1 MLAVRFLCDYS
12 FGPLKLHYFFEIL
25 GSFFLGVTFSKLR
38 MPDFFGLTCSVLSAC
53 ISLSRGS
60 PFWVGLV
67 LVGYPFLLGF
77 FSIKEEVKK
86 P

>member
-12 FGPLKLHYFFEIL
+12 FGPLKLHYLFEIA
-25 GSFFLGVTFSKLR
+25 GSFFLGLTFSKLR
-38 MPDFFGLTCSVLSAC
+38 MPDFFGLTYSVLPAY
-53 ISLSRGS
+53 ISLARGS
-60 PFWVGLV
+60 PFWVGLI

-77 FSIKEEVKK
+77 SIKEEVKK